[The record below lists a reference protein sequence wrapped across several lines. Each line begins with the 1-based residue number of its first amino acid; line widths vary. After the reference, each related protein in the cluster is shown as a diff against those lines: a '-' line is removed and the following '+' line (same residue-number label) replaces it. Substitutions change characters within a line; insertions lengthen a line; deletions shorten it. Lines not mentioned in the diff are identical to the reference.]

1 MWRLL
6 AKFFTAVCLFAMAL
20 CLHPA
25 MAQANEAAPTLVKAT
40 YKVYK
45 AGIWIGT
52 IDEQFTRDGDRYKI
66 VSETETAGPL
76 RLFLRDTLTV
86 TSEGTIGAA
95 GLKPNS
101 YQFARRNDQK
111 KNISAVFD
119 WDQHQIASRH
129 NGESETFDLPDGTQD
144 RISAMYQFMFNI
156 PRASEVSVWMSQ
168 GKQAELYRYR
178 KLGEPMLTLNK
189 ENIPTVYYAREA
201 KAGESRAHLWL
212 AKSKYYLPV
221 KIMFEDAHGASLEQA
236 LVSLHTE

>member
-95 GLKPNS
+95 GL
-101 YQFARRNDQK
+101 
-111 KNISAVFD
+111 
-119 WDQHQIASRH
+119 
-129 NGESETFDLPDGTQD
+129 
-144 RISAMYQFMFNI
+144 
-156 PRASEVSVWMSQ
+156 
-168 GKQAELYRYR
+168 
-178 KLGEPMLTLNK
+178 
-189 ENIPTVYYAREA
+189 
-201 KAGESRAHLWL
+201 
-212 AKSKYYLPV
+212 
-221 KIMFEDAHGASLEQA
+221 
-236 LVSLHTE
+236 